1 MRFPRRPAPRFVLV
15 PAAAGSLLL
24 GCLGAAPAGAQP
36 SRLSPSPAP
45 SAARQ
50 PAGVG
55 TSVARAAA
63 RGITFGTCPAVEQM
77 PRSVQCGTVDVP
89 LDYAHPDGEQISL
102 TVSRI
107 AATGAPAKAG
117 GKHTERQGALLFN
130 PGGPGGSGMYFPLL
144 GAYPEWK
151 KLAAAYDFVG
161 WAPRGVGRSAPLSC
175 QDPKEYAKAPDTSP
189 VSPDETYKRARL
201 ARAEAYAKGCAKRSG
216 DKLRHYTS
224 LNNARDLEV
233 LRAAL
238 GEPDLNF
245 MGASYGTYLGG
256 LYATLF
262 PGHVRRMV
270 LDSAVN
276 PDPEQIWYRNNLD
289 QSFAFEQRW
298 KDFTDWVARH
308 DDAYHLGRSGTAVRA
323 AYDEVRE
330 RLALHPAGGT
340 VGPAQL
346 QAAFLKAAYYDD
358 YWASR
363 AEVLSRL
370 VVGKDDK
377 PLLKLAAPPT
387 EAAAKEEENGTAVY
401 TAVECNDAAWPT
413 DFATWDEDNTRLAS
427 VAPFE
432 TWDNAWMNLPCASWP
447 VPRQRPL
454 DIGVRP
460 GVLPPTLI
468 LAAERDAATPYPG
481 ALELRRRLGGAALV
495 TERGAGT
502 HGIAGGAND
511 CVNAAV
517 DTYLLTG
524 RVPGNGT
531 LDCAPHEEPEPSA
544 PPEADNRT
552 PAPSPD
558 GTESGTT
565 VVGRAREALRER

>member
-1 MRFPRRPAPRFVLV
+1 MRIPRRPAPRFVLV

-36 SRLSPSPAP
+36 SYRSPSPAP
-45 SAARQ
+45 SAARE

-77 PRSVQCGTVDVP
+77 PRSVKCGTVEVP
-89 LDYAHPDGEQISL
+89 LDYAHPDGERISL

-107 AATGAPAKAG
+107 AATGVPAKAG
-117 GKHTERQGALLFN
+117 GKRTKRQGALLFN

-189 VSPDETYKRARL
+189 VLPDDAYKRARL

-216 DKLRHYTS
+216 AKLRHYTS

-238 GEPDLNF
+238 GEQDLNF

-298 KDFTDWVARH
+298 SDFTDWVARH
-308 DDAYHLGRSGTAVRA
+308 DDAYHLGTSGTAVRA
-323 AYDEVRE
+323 AYDKVRA
-330 RLALHPAGGT
+330 RLARHPAGGT

-377 PLLKLAAPPT
+377 PLLKLAAPPSA
-387 EAAAKEEENGTAVY
+387 AAAKEDENGTAVY

-413 DFATWDEDNTRLAS
+413 DFATWDRDNTRLAS

-447 VPRQRPL
+447 VPRRRPL

-468 LAAERDAATPYPG
+468 LAAERDAATPYDG

-524 RVPGNGT
+524 RVPADGT
-531 LDCAPHEEPEPSA
+531 LDCAPHKEPK
-544 PPEADNRT
+544 
-552 PAPSPD
+552 PAKTAEGQD
-558 GTESGTT
+558 E
-565 VVGRAREALRER
+565 GRARTALRER

>member
-1 MRFPRRPAPRFVLV
+1 MRIPRRPAPRFVLV

-36 SRLSPSPAP
+36 SYLSPSPAP
-45 SAARQ
+45 SAARE

-55 TSVARAAA
+55 ASVARAAA
-63 RGITFGTCPAVEQM
+63 RGITFGTCPAAEQM
-77 PRSVQCGTVDVP
+77 PRSVKCGKVEVP
-89 LDYAHPDGEQISL
+89 LDYAHPDGERISL

-117 GKHTERQGALLFN
+117 GKRTKRQGALLFN

-189 VSPDETYKRARL
+189 VLPDDAYKRARL
-201 ARAEAYAKGCAKRSG
+201 ARAEAYAKGCVKRSG
-216 DKLRHYTS
+216 AKLRHYTS

-238 GEPDLNF
+238 GEQDLNF

-298 KDFTDWVARH
+298 SDFTDWVARH
-308 DDAYHLGRSGTAVRA
+308 DDAYHLGTSGTAVRA
-323 AYDEVRE
+323 AYDKVR
-330 RLALHPAGGT
+330 
-340 VGPAQL
+340 
-346 QAAFLKAAYYDD
+346 

-377 PLLKLAAPPT
+377 PLLKLAAPPSA
-387 EAAAKEEENGTAVY
+387 AAAKEDENGTAVY

-413 DFATWDEDNTRLAS
+413 DFATWDRDNTRLAS

-432 TWDNAWMNLPCASWP
+432 TWDNAWMNLPCASWS

-468 LAAERDAATPYPG
+468 LAAERDAATPYDG

-524 RVPGNGT
+524 RVPADGT
-531 LDCAPHEEPEPSA
+531 LDCAPHKEPK
-544 PPEADNRT
+544 
-552 PAPSPD
+552 PAKTAEGQD
-558 GTESGTT
+558 A
-565 VVGRAREALRER
+565 GRARTALRER